1 MKVRVFKKYINKD
14 KDLKQI
20 IIEDI
25 DEICKIKKSLKTD
38 LCNFFKRIRQREY
51 NHIHRDKINESVKKT
66 LKKRYHNDEEYRKK
80 RLEQITAN
88 YFKKVDGPRRAYEFV
103 NLKL

>member
-1 MKVRVFKKYINKD
+1 MKVRVFKKYVNKD
-14 KDLKQI
+14 KELKNLI
-20 IIEDI
+20 NENIE
-25 DEICKIKKSLKTD
+25 EICKLKKSLKTD
-38 LCNFFKRIRQREY
+38 LCNFFKRVRQREY
-51 NHIHRDKINESVKKT
+51 NRKNRDKINDSVKKS

-88 YFKKVDGPRRAYEFV
+88 YFKKIDGPRRAYEFV